1 MLEDKCIREL
11 AVLIKLK
18 SIYVSGCVHNYSP
31 YKLSKDCDFSSNTV
45 KKYVNFYLELGY
57 ARMDG
62 NNLVFN
68 KFTKIEEKYKHA
80 RVFINPGLSV
90 KKISDLLHRE
100 ILCDKY
106 RKFNYKKKVKEDS
119 TNPMGKGALN
129 KLKKA
134 KKALRNLDCADTSLP
149 NASANYTISIKK
161 IAEHFNCSVGKAQ
174 GIVNSLCED
183 NLLKRIKNY
192 RLVHKRTRGNKLHK
206 QQIKGILETT
216 KASFYSGGNIF
227 QCETNSYVF

>member
-1 MLEDKCIREL
+1 MEDKCIREL

-31 YKLSKDCDFSSNTV
+31 YKLSKESDLSRNTI

-68 KFTKIEEKYKHA
+68 KFTKIEDKYKHA
-80 RVFINPGLSV
+80 TVNINPELSI

-106 RKFNYKKKVKEDS
+106 RKFNYIKKVKEDS
-119 TNPMGKGALN
+119 SNPMGKDALK

-134 KKALRNLDCADTSLP
+134 KKAIRNLSNVNTSLP
-149 NASANYTISIKK
+149 NASANYSVSIKK

-183 NLLKRIKNY
+183 NLLKRTKNY
-192 RLVHKRTRGNKLHK
+192 IVIHKRTRSDKLHN
-206 QQIKGILETT
+206 QQIKGILENT
-216 KASFYSGGNIF
+216 KASFYSGGSIF
-227 QCETNSYVF
+227 QRKTNSYVF

>member
-1 MLEDKCIREL
+1 MEDKCIREL

-31 YKLSKDCDFSSNTV
+31 YKLAKESDLSRNTI

-62 NNLVFN
+62 NNLIFT
-68 KFTKIEEKYKHA
+68 KFTKIEDKYKHA
-80 RVFINPGLSV
+80 RVNINPELQL

-119 TNPMGKGALN
+119 TNPMGKGALI

-134 KKALRNLDCADTSLP
+134 KKAIKNLDNTNASLP
-149 NASANYTISIKK
+149 NASANYTVSIKK
-161 IAEHFNCSVGKAQ
+161 ISEHFNCSVGKAQ
-174 GIVNSLCED
+174 SIVNSLCED
-183 NLLKRIKNY
+183 GLLKRTRNY
-192 RLVHKRTRGNKLHK
+192 RIIHLRSRSNKLHT
-206 QQIKGILETT
+206 QHIKGILENTQ
-216 KASFYSGGNIF
+216 ASFYSGGSIF
-227 QCETNSYVF
+227 QRKTNSYVF